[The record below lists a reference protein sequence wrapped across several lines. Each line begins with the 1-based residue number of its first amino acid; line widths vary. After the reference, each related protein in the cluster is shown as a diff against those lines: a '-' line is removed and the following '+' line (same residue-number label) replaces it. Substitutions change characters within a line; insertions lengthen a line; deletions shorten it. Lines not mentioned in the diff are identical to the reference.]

1 MRNNLNL
8 AEKGTEVLYAYFL
21 LLAWKTE
28 GFFDFQIHKYKYKC
42 CMRTLLVFGRQKD
55 FVNFLNPDLRA
66 AAAAAPKER
75 IAHDGNAFLERGSLE

>member
-28 GFFDFQIHKYKYKC
+28 GFFNLQIHKYKHKC

-66 AAAAAPKER
+66 AAAAPKER

>member
-28 GFFDFQIHKYKYKC
+28 GFFNFQIHKYKYKC
-42 CMRTLLVFGRQKD
+42 CLRTLLVLGDR
-55 FVNFLNPDLRA
+55 
-66 AAAAAPKER
+66 R
-75 IAHDGNAFLERGSLE
+75 ILSTS

>member
-1 MRNNLNL
+1 MRNNFNL

-42 CMRTLLVFGRQKD
+42 CMRTLLVLGDR
-55 FVNFLNPDLRA
+55 
-66 AAAAAPKER
+66 R
-75 IAHDGNAFLERGSLE
+75 ILSTSKYTNTNTSVVCVLSWSLGDRRILSTS

>member
-66 AAAAAPKER
+66 AAAAPKER

>member
-42 CMRTLLVFGRQKD
+42 CMRTLLVLGDR
-55 FVNFLNPDLRA
+55 
-66 AAAAAPKER
+66 R
-75 IAHDGNAFLERGSLE
+75 ILSTSKYTNTNTSVVCVLSWSLGDRRILSTS